1 MNLEIFI
8 CKYSAWFANDI
19 AAAVTSSIEA
29 NYSSD
34 AEATEVELSDITL
47 VEGVSARRNIMV
59 YDFKKGV

>member
-1 MNLEIFI
+1 M
-8 CKYSAWFANDI
+8 

-29 NYSSD
+29 NCSSD
-34 AEATEVELSDITL
+34 VEATEVELSDVTL